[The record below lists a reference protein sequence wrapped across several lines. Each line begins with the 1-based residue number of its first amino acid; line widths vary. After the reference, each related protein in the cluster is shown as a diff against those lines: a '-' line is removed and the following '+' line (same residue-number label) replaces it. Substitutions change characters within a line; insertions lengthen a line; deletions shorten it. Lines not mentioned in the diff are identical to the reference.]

1 MMQQQKRHMTIAN
14 NDNSQ
19 YKNLKIQC
27 SGLLLFIN
35 LILSSQSRSVKR
47 LKIIRQEHCSP
58 NFLKITVMQIEKVLI
73 NDRLR
78 VSKVPEKFRIPT
90 IYNFCSNLP
99 VEFAIFL

>member
-1 MMQQQKRHMTIAN
+1 
-14 NDNSQ
+14 
-19 YKNLKIQC
+19 
-27 SGLLLFIN
+27 
-35 LILSSQSRSVKR
+35 
-47 LKIIRQEHCSP
+47 
-58 NFLKITVMQIEKVLI
+58 MQIAKALI

>member
-47 LKIIRQEHCSP
+47 LKIIR
-58 NFLKITVMQIEKVLI
+58 
-73 NDRLR
+73 
-78 VSKVPEKFRIPT
+78 
-90 IYNFCSNLP
+90 
-99 VEFAIFL
+99 